1 LDDIRCEPSGVTEEV
16 KVNML
21 AREARNGEGSGS
33 ASLTQGAYEALRSFV
48 LSGAI
53 RPGGKIKIRDVGDR
67 LQFSQGAIREALSRL
82 TSEGFVTAVPQKGF
96 RVCEISAAELK
107 DLTSAR
113 LHIESLCLQ
122 RSIELGDVSWE
133 TNLLASYYELA
144 RTLERAGDGDEPRMR
159 DAWSQLHRVYH
170 ERLVAASDSPVMLRL
185 RHQLYMQAERYRR
198 ISVPMQVSRRDT
210 NSEHLEIME
219 ASIGRNIK
227 RATECLSDHLNLT
240 TKILLDSLKLDEK
253 PGEIAATPGRRT
265 GAIRTDEH
273 AALVARLARGARQRK
288 S

>member
-1 LDDIRCEPSGVTEEV
+1 MVIHEGWH
-16 KVNML
+16 
-21 AREARNGEGSGS
+21 GEGALS

-53 RPGGKIKIRDVGDR
+53 RPGAKIKIRDVGDR

-82 TSEGFVTAVPQKGF
+82 TSEGFVTAEPQKGF

-107 DLTSAR
+107 DLTNAR
-113 LHIESLCLQ
+113 LQIESICLQ

-133 TNLLASYYELA
+133 TNLLAAYYELS
-144 RTLERAGDGDEPRMR
+144 RTPERAGDGDEPRMR
-159 DAWSQLHRVYH
+159 DAWSRLHRMFH

-198 ISVPMQVSRRDT
+198 LSVPMQVSRRDT
-210 NSEHLEIME
+210 NAEHLEILE
-219 ASIGRNIK
+219 ASIGRNVK

-240 TKILLDSLKLDEK
+240 TKILLDSLNLEEK
-253 PGEIAATPGRRT
+253 QGVTITTRARRLAAGKSDDHT
-265 GAIRTDEH
+265 
-273 AALVARLARGARQRK
+273 ALVARLARGVRVRK
-288 S
+288 G

>member
-1 LDDIRCEPSGVTEEV
+1 
-16 KVNML
+16 
-21 AREARNGEGSGS
+21 
-33 ASLTQGAYEALRSFV
+33 
-48 LSGAI
+48 
-53 RPGGKIKIRDVGDR
+53 
-67 LQFSQGAIREALSRL
+67 
-82 TSEGFVTAVPQKGF
+82 
-96 RVCEISAAELK
+96 
-107 DLTSAR
+107 
-113 LHIESLCLQ
+113 
-122 RSIELGDVSWE
+122 
-133 TNLLASYYELA
+133 
-144 RTLERAGDGDEPRMR
+144 
-159 DAWSQLHRVYH
+159 VYH

-219 ASIGRNIK
+219 ASIGRNVK

-253 PGEIAATPGRRT
+253 PGLIVATPARRT
-265 GAIRTDEH
+265 GAIRTYEH